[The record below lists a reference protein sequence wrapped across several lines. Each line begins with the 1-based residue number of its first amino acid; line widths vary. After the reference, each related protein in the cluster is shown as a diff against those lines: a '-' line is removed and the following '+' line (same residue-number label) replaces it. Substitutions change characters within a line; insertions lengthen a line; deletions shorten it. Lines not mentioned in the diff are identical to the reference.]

1 VQVAALLALALA
13 GIACRLRARAD
24 RDADLRACA
33 RLLDA
38 LLAADL
44 LGLLLAQLLAG
55 ATTPYAGW
63 RRAAFHA
70 SQAAF
75 LAWPAGVA
83 WLAWERLADAPSA
96 ARARWLLA
104 SCYPATLALLA
115 RSYPGLRGE
124 RLADAYRAVQVV
136 CAVVGACALLADRPR
151 GFRVGRAQLVALAL
165 LAGLGAELSGPYLT
179 APFTSWWTAQ
189 VTWTLTLTAV
199 AVAAAWRRPWTR
211 SPAS

>member
-1 VQVAALLALALA
+1 MQAAALLALALA

-44 LGLLLAQLLAG
+44 LNLLAVAFLRPLP
-55 ATTPYAGW
+55 TPYAG
-63 RRAAFHA
+63 AARGLFHA
-70 SQAAF
+70 SQALT
-75 LAWPAGVA
+75 LAWPVGVA
-83 WLAWERLADAPSA
+83 ALSWHLLTRLRPVSWMAVPWLGATAALA
-96 ARARWLLA
+96 LQ
-104 SCYPATLALLA
+104 YPALRGEALGAALRQCQASGLALGLLALLGA
-115 RSYPGLRGE
+115 RP
-124 RLADAYRAVQVV
+124 D
-136 CAVVGACALLADRPR
+136 
-151 GFRVGRAQLVALAL
+151 GFRAGRAHLISLAL

>member
-13 GIACRLRARAD
+13 GVACRLRAWAD

-44 LGLLLAQLLAG
+44 LNLLAVAFLKPLP
-55 ATTPYAGW
+55 TPYAG
-63 RRAAFHA
+63 AARGLFHV
-70 SQAAF
+70 SQALT
-75 LAWPAGVA
+75 LAWPVGVA
-83 WLAWERLADAPSA
+83 ALSWHLLTRLRPVSWMAVPWLGATASLALRYPSLRGEALGDAL
-96 ARARWLLA
+96 RQCQA
-104 SCYPATLALLA
+104 SGLVLGLLALLGA
-115 RSYPGLRGE
+115 RP
-124 RLADAYRAVQVV
+124 D
-136 CAVVGACALLADRPR
+136 
-151 GFRVGRAQLVALAL
+151 GFRVGRAHLVALAL